1 MFMASE
7 NPRIEKSIASMVEA
21 TDALLKGDF
30 HHDFVSIDAEGLLS
44 DLAQR
49 INTMMINMKT
59 VEKPLSSAG
68 KQAPNTLSSAKS
80 VLDLMF
86 QATTDVL
93 NISDQTVEHIDDIE
107 NSLSSKNSM
116 DAEQILFVKEKLHNV
131 KPLLCDI
138 ITTQSYQDTARQKL
152 EKLISD
158 LTMIRDGLINVLLIF
173 NIKHDASSEN
183 VEKKINLLR
192 EAKESGSE
200 DMKQDLIDDLLAEF
214 GI

>member
-1 MFMASE
+1 MASE

-30 HHDFVSIDAEGLLS
+30 HHEFVSIDAEGLLS
-44 DLAQR
+44 DLAQK

-59 VEKPLSSAG
+59 VEQPLSSAG
-68 KQAPNTLSSAKS
+68 KQAPSTLSSAKS

-86 QATTDVL
+86 QSTTDVL
-93 NISDQTVEHIDDIE
+93 NISDKTIEHIDDIE

-116 DAEQILFVKEKLHNV
+116 DAEQVLFVKEKLCHV
-131 KPLLCDI
+131 KPLLFDI
-138 ITTQSYQDTARQKL
+138 ITTQSYQDAARQKL
-152 EKLISD
+152 EKLIGD
-158 LTMIRDGLINVLLIF
+158 LTMIRDGLINVLVIF
-173 NIKHDASSEN
+173 NIRHDASSEN
-183 VEKKINLLR
+183 VEKKFNLLR
-192 EAKESGSE
+192 EVKESTSE